1 MVSPQLPRA
10 LGRLSDARYF
20 RNHTTLGGRIVVSA
34 LMTSIAR
41 FFGWWSSELAGLI
54 PTRLRQ
60 AARRVRRCLILRLTE
75 TEIQICCRR
84 GAERS
89 DLGTLSLRSE
99 DEAALR
105 SSFQQA
111 VRSVPLRST
120 EIVMELP
127 PAQILRR
134 RIELPLAALENLRE
148 VVGFEIDRYT
158 PFRAD
163 EVAYDARVASVDS
176 QAQRAR
182 VELLVAPRSLLEGA
196 MDLATRLGLVPDRI
210 SVAEGAAEGPMP
222 INLLPPVDSSAK
234 SGLMAKLSVGL
245 AAIALGLVAIAAWLP
260 LERKHQELAFYEE
273 RLGKARAAAAEAT
286 ALRDRMMQSLARSR
300 FLVERRK
307 ATPLVVSLLKEATD
321 RLNDQT
327 WVVKLHL
334 AGQEV
339 TLSGYSTAASP
350 LIANLEES
358 DLFEAVRFGSP
369 VTTDSRIGRER
380 FNLIAKVTPTHG
392 E

>member
-1 MVSPQLPRA
+1 
-10 LGRLSDARYF
+10 
-20 RNHTTLGGRIVVSA
+20 
-34 LMTSIAR
+34 
-41 FFGWWSSELAGLI
+41 
-54 PTRLRQ
+54 
-60 AARRVRRCLILRLTE
+60 
-75 TEIQICCRR
+75 
-84 GAERS
+84 
-89 DLGTLSLRSE
+89 
-99 DEAALR
+99 
-105 SSFQQA
+105 
-111 VRSVPLRST
+111 
-120 EIVMELP
+120 MELP

-134 RIELPLAALENLRE
+134 RIELPLVALENLRE

-196 MDLATRLGLVPDRI
+196 MDLATRLGFVPDRI
-210 SVAEGAAEGPMP
+210 SVAEGADEGPMP
-222 INLLPPVDSSAK
+222 INLLPPVDSSAG
-234 SGLMAKLSVGL
+234 SRLIAKLSVGL
-245 AAIALGLVAIAAWLP
+245 AAIALGLVATAAWLP

-334 AGQEV
+334 TGQEV